1 MKRMKDVGREAARSR
16 DSLASQV
23 RASRPE
29 AVRMSTQPEATART
43 LVLQRCSE
51 R

>member
-1 MKRMKDVGREAARSR
+1 MKGVERKVARSWV
-16 DSLASQV
+16 SLGQV

-29 AVRMSTQPEATART
+29 AVRMTTQPEATART
-43 LVLQRCSE
+43 LVLKRFSE